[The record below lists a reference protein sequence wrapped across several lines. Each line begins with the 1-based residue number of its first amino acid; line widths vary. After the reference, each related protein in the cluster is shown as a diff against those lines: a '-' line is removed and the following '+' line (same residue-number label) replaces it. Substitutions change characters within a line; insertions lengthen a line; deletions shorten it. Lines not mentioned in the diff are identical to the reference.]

1 MITSEQIEALDDDE
15 RAALMRRLAG
25 MQLPPHERYATQRRF
40 GRAVRGAVTIGAVVL
55 VPWAIYL
62 ALSLPRRTM
71 TEHWRGA
78 WVGFDLLLAS
88 ALAATAWW
96 AWHRRQLVLVG
107 LAASSVLLV
116 CDAWFDVMLTEGAG
130 RWTSL
135 AMALLVELPLAAVFA
150 RALVLLQR
158 ANADIVWPLSGQ
170 QGRRPTL
177 MRFPLAP
184 SLLDGSGE
192 GSDRGDR

>member
-1 MITSEQIEALDDDE
+1 MITSEQIEALDDAE
-15 RAALMRRLAG
+15 RAALMRRLVG

-40 GRAVRGAVTIGAVVL
+40 GRAVRGVITIGAVVL
-55 VPWAIYL
+55 VPWTLYL

-88 ALAATAWW
+88 VLAATAWW

-107 LAASSVLLV
+107 LGASSVLLI

-135 AMALLVELPLAAVFA
+135 AMALLVELPLALVFA
-150 RALVLLQR
+150 QAYVLLQR
-158 ANADIVWPLSGQ
+158 ASADIVWAMSAQ
-170 QGRRPTL
+170 QGPRPTL
-177 MRFPLAP
+177 LRFPLVQ
-184 SLLDGSGE
+184 SLVEASVE
-192 GSDRGDR
+192 RDRP